1 MDKAPIKLYPL
12 LPYPHR
18 GFQVENRNLRGQECK
33 EGYLH
38 DKEEE
43 DDDDHVDLW
52 VDPHSR
58 PAQAFRVTHMLYP
71 SVVVKQGT
79 DGFTRHQL

>member
-1 MDKAPIKLYPL
+1 MKLYPL
-12 LPYPHR
+12 LPYANCV
-18 GFQVENRNLRGQECK
+18 FQVENRQKLKGSGVHE
-33 EGYLH
+33 EYLH

-52 VDPHSR
+52 VDPHGR

-71 SVVVKQGT
+71 CVVVKQGT